1 MSVSVCAIGRNPV
14 TYLTCTGVI
23 NSPVLEDL
31 GALSLDGVGQ
41 FAGGWLLLTQ
51 CLDWGNW
58 SLVLGNNGHCIRS
71 SVLVLYV
78 SDYLLWK
85 LRCKTP
91 SPQKKSIIHQA
102 HTHTNNTHT
111 YNNTHTDTHT
121 NAHTHTRTH
130 THKTPSYLSLCYKCL
145 IGLEFCGLCLTHRSF
160 CPGYFVFSFQYYP

>member
-1 MSVSVCAIGRNPV
+1 MRVSVSVCAIGRNPV

-102 HTHTNNTHT
+102 HTHTQTHT
-111 YNNTHTDTHT
+111 HTTTHTQIHTQTHT
-121 NAHTHTRTH
+121 HAHTHTH
-130 THKTPSYLSLCYKCL
+130 TKHHPISLYV
-145 IGLEFCGLCLTHRSF
+145 IN
-160 CPGYFVFSFQYYP
+160 V